1 MIKSIVYSLQSCKQA
16 NHYLIKIITKRF
28 LSFLCFPREIEACHQ
43 LLGALK
49 ASFKQLIS
57 LHLSSEEGNLFPT
70 KEFTITDVFNQASE
84 INQTAFYGRCFGFQF
99 YDSIRNTL
107 KFISIIMA
115 SYSESYYSNNGKFVK
130 TSNSIYNSG
139 RYYFDPEMLAS
150 RLVDLSQNASVDFC
164 KVHSFY

>member
-1 MIKSIVYSLQSCKQA
+1 MFS
-16 NHYLIKIITKRF
+16 
-28 LSFLCFPREIEACHQ
+28 REIEACHQ

-99 YDSIRNTL
+99 HDSIRNIL

-139 RYYFDPEMLAS
+139 RYYFDPEMLAR

-164 KVHSFY
+164 KVLNFFISNFLSTFVAYP